1 MSGISKSLGAEEIN
15 DCQECGMWG
24 VWCVGSEF
32 MGTGCLFRGEEEVLK
47 LIVVMVMQLSDY
59 TINH

>member
-1 MSGISKSLGAEEIN
+1 
-15 DCQECGMWG
+15 MWG